1 MHRLSFGN
9 RRILTGWPLQHAH
22 VLQARERATERRYAS
37 RRDAGRLDIDAA
49 MGSYQVRTQAKSAAG
64 LVLCLRVQARD
75 LNSPTAR
82 RRTTL
87 PFLRTRAA
95 PPWTGTDTLF
105 DGRRHY

>member
-1 MHRLSFGN
+1 MHWLSFGS
-9 RRILTGWPLQHAH
+9 RRILAGWSLQYAH

-37 RRDAGRLDIDAA
+37 RRDAGRLDVDAA

-64 LVLCLRVQARD
+64 LVLCLPVQARD

-82 RRTTL
+82 RCSTL

-95 PPWTGTDTLF
+95 PPWTGSGALL
-105 DGRRHY
+105 DGRWHH